1 MRVLDVW
8 WQASDVTAV
17 VASASLESGG
27 GSPFDHDLPDHGEHW
42 QPD

>member
-17 VASASLESGG
+17 VASASLESSGG
-27 GSPFDHDLPDHGEHW
+27 LGFDHDLPDHGEHW